1 MWTLTQMHVSV
12 TRADQHGCRPSRT
25 GKESGPVKTK
35 THTLVERVEQLVQA
49 ENQPPEWGN
58 PRLSSTPTSLAI
70 RELAARTEA
79 LQDAVREIAR
89 EVQKLSDQS

>member
-1 MWTLTQMHVSV
+1 MQ
-12 TRADQHGCRPSRT
+12 
-25 GKESGPVKTK
+25 TK
-35 THTLVERVEQLVQA
+35 TDTLVERVERLVQA
-49 ENQPPEWGN
+49 EDPPLVWGN

-89 EVQKLSDQS
+89 EVQRLSDQS

>member
-1 MWTLTQMHVSV
+1 M
-12 TRADQHGCRPSRT
+12 
-25 GKESGPVKTK
+25 KTK

-70 RELAARTEA
+70 RELAAQTQA
-79 LQDAVREIAR
+79 LQNAVREIAH
-89 EVQKLSDQS
+89 EVQRLLDQT